1 MTGNRSS
8 KVHIY
13 VIEEQDIYTEAYR
26 CFFPTGGH
34 FTLLNVIRGAEFE
47 VAREELPILRPDV
60 VILSTKRLDEATL
73 EQLRYIRT
81 QSPDM
86 GIVLITFQYDVESIP
101 HLKSLA
107 ASSGAGMALLLRQSL
122 DRIEQLHSAI
132 WAVTDGQVILDPVL
146 GTLMF
151 AEKKEHPFMKLLT
164 PRELEIMGL
173 LAEGY
178 TNISIAD
185 VLCIDI
191 RTVQH
196 HIENMY
202 SKLRTEECF
211 DGKHPRVSATRLYL
225 ETSGKLM
232 TKVS

>member
-1 MTGNRSS
+1 MTGNRLSEVS
-8 KVHIY
+8 IY

-26 CFFPTGGH
+26 CFFPMDSH
-34 FTLLNVIRGAEFE
+34 FTLMSIVHNTEFE
-47 VAREELPILRPDV
+47 TAREELPILRPDV
-60 VILSTKRLDEATL
+60 VILSTKQLDENTL

-81 QSPDM
+81 QSPDT
-86 GIVLITFQYDVESIP
+86 GVVLITFQYSMESIP
-101 HLKSLA
+101 NLKSLA
-107 ASSGAGMALLLRQSL
+107 ASSGPGMALLLRQSL
-122 DRIEQLHSAI
+122 DRIEQLYSAI

-151 AEKKEHPFMKLLT
+151 TEKEEHPLMKLLT

-178 TNISIAD
+178 TNTYMAD
-185 VLCIDI
+185 ALCIDI

-202 SKLRTEECF
+202 GKLRAEECF

-232 TKVS
+232 TKTR

>member
-8 KVHIY
+8 KVRIY
-13 VIEEQDIYTEAYR
+13 VIEEQDIYTEAYK
-26 CFFPTGGH
+26 CFFPAEGH
-34 FTLLNVIRGAEFE
+34 FTLMNVVSGTEFE
-47 VAREELPILRPDV
+47 AARQELPILRPDV
-60 VILSTKRLDEATL
+60 VILSTKRLDETTL

-86 GIVLITFQYDVESIP
+86 GVVLITFQYNIESIP

-107 ASSGAGMALLLRQSL
+107 ASSGPGMALLLRQSL

-151 AEKKEHPFMKLLT
+151 TDKEEHPFMKLLT
-164 PRELEIMGL
+164 PRELEVMGL

-178 TNISIAD
+178 TNTSMAD
-185 VLCIDI
+185 ALCIDI

-202 SKLRTEECF
+202 SKLRAEECF

-232 TKVS
+232 TKVR

>member
-1 MTGNRSS
+1 MTGNQSS
-8 KVHIY
+8 EVRIY
-13 VIEEQDIYTEAYR
+13 IIEEQDIYTEAYG
-26 CFFPTGGH
+26 CFFPTDSH
-34 FTLLNVIRGAEFE
+34 FTLMSVVRGTEFE
-47 VAREELPILRPDV
+47 VAREELPVLRPDV
-60 VILSTKRLDEATL
+60 VILSTKQLDESTL
-73 EQLRYIRT
+73 ERLRYIRT
-81 QSPDM
+81 QSP
-86 GIVLITFQYDVESIP
+86 GSGVVLITFQYSMESIP

-107 ASSGAGMALLLRQSL
+107 ASSGPGMALLLRQSL
-122 DRIEQLHSAI
+122 DRIEQLYSAI

-151 AEKKEHPFMKLLT
+151 TEKEEHPLMKLLT

-178 TNISIAD
+178 TNTYMAD
-185 VLCIDI
+185 ALCIDI

-202 SKLRTEECF
+202 SKLRAEECF

-232 TKVS
+232 ARTG

>member
-1 MTGNRSS
+1 MSGNRTN
-8 KVHIY
+8 KVRVY
-13 VIEEQDIYTEAYR
+13 VIEEQDIYAEAYR
-26 CFFPTGGH
+26 CFFPSEGH
-34 FTLLNVIRGAEFE
+34 FILVNIVRGTEFKA
-47 VAREELPILRPDV
+47 ARAELPILRPDV
-60 VILSTKRLDEATL
+60 IILSTKRLDETTL
-73 EQLRYIRT
+73 EQLRYIQT

-86 GIVLITFQYDVESIP
+86 GVVLITFQYDVESIP
-101 HLKSLA
+101 NLKSLA
-107 ASSGAGMALLLRQSL
+107 ASSGSGMALLLRQSL

-151 AEKKEHPFMKLLT
+151 TEKEEHPFMKLLT
-164 PRELEIMGL
+164 PRELEIMSL

-178 TNISIAD
+178 TNTAMAD

-202 SKLRTEECF
+202 SKLRAEECF

-232 TKVS
+232 TSAR